1 MRLILPHLWMWTH
14 YTLLRNVVRPLSRV
28 GTNIRP
34 PGGGSNRG
42 VAALRLTFPPAYG
55 PRLGRSSTGGA
66 APPRPPRAAPPVRPS
81 AHGPLLPANQWGK
94 SGARWVVPT
103 ERSDWGQ
110 HSSGKDCPRNP
121 PPPWIFEKR
130 LFGKRSAS
138 GRRRNPC
145 GQGGAV
151 VGACGQ
157 AGRFASLSTCAH
169 VGPACPAGRTST
181 FVVRPGSRFSGCLR
195 ELKRKRRFSRGTP
208 ESCISGG
215 AEISAHFVYLMG
227 NKLHK
232 MGNVLYN
239 SSNYKR

>member
-1 MRLILPHLWMWTH
+1 M
-14 YTLLRNVVRPLSRV
+14 LRNVVRPLSRV

-66 APPRPPRAAPPVRPS
+66 APPRPPKAAPPVRPS
-81 AHGPLLPANQWGK
+81 AHGPLPLVAQRGGPGRGGLSPLSRRRLGATLVRQGLPAK
-94 SGARWVVPT
+94 S
-103 ERSDWGQ
+103 
-110 HSSGKDCPRNP
+110 P

-145 GQGGAV
+145 GQGGAA

-157 AGRFASLSTCAH
+157 AGRFAGLSTCAH

>member
-1 MRLILPHLWMWTH
+1 M
-14 YTLLRNVVRPLSRV
+14 
-28 GTNIRP
+28 
-34 PGGGSNRG
+34 
-42 VAALRLTFPPAYG
+42 ACALRLQGLQPAPKALLDGGRCAPPAPQG
-55 PRLGRSSTGGA
+55 C
-66 APPRPPRAAPPVRPS
+66 APCAPF
-81 AHGPLLPANQWGK
+81 
-94 SGARWVVPT
+94 GARAPAVGRPKGRAGARRVVPT

-145 GQGGAV
+145 GQGGAA

>member
-81 AHGPLLPANQWGK
+81 AHGPLPLVGQGGGPGRGGLSPLSRRRLGATLVRQGLPAK
-94 SGARWVVPT
+94 S
-103 ERSDWGQ
+103 
-110 HSSGKDCPRNP
+110 P

-145 GQGGAV
+145 GQGGAA
-151 VGACGQ
+151 VGAC
-157 AGRFASLSTCAH
+157 ASTRSVVHMCPRRASLSSRQHRQGRHATRF
-169 VGPACPAGRTST
+169 PA
-181 FVVRPGSRFSGCLR
+181 VLRP
-195 ELKRKRRFSRGTP
+195 
-208 ESCISGG
+208 
-215 AEISAHFVYLMG
+215 
-227 NKLHK
+227 
-232 MGNVLYN
+232 
-239 SSNYKR
+239 